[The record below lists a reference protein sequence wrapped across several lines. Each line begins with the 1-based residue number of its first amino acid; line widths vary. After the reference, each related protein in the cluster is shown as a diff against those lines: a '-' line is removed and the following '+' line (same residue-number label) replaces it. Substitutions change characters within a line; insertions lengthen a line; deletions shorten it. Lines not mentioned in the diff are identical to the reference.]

1 MPQTAKVTRGTTQ
14 DRKRLGP
21 YSRGLHRAA
30 IGQIVD
36 GRSREGRFL
45 RAYEA
50 MLVQHLGGAPNGVQR
65 QLIARAARLA
75 LYVEIMDERS
85 LAAGGM
91 SDRDSASYLAWSN
104 SLRRTLL
111 ALGVNETG
119 TKRHNTLNEYLSQ
132 KTSRRQ
138 RAAEA
143 REPAA

>member
-1 MPQTAKVTRGTTQ
+1 
-14 DRKRLGP
+14 
-21 YSRGLHRAA
+21 
-30 IGQIVD
+30 
-36 GRSREGRFL
+36 
-45 RAYEA
+45 
-50 MLVQHLGGAPNGVQR
+50 MLIEHIGGAPNAIQR

-104 SLRRTLL
+104 SLRRTLQ

-119 TKRHNTLNEYLSQ
+119 TKRRTTLADYLSQ

-143 REPAA
+143 REAAG